1 MGGPLVHRRRQTA
14 AGVYATARLAAFPIL
29 LMSEIGVLAGQ
40 LW

>member
-14 AGVYATARLAAFPIL
+14 AYATARLAAFLIL